1 MENTNIKII
10 ADNSCFDCLKKDVC
24 KFTKDREQIT
34 DKLTKEY
41 MSSGIAADLE
51 KPFLEIRT
59 GCKLWAYTPEA
70 TRKSGLRT
78 PLGC

>member
-10 ADNSCFDCLKKDVC
+10 TDNSCFDCLKKDVC

-41 MSSGIAADLE
+41 MSSGIAAE
-51 KPFLEIRT
+51 KPFLEISTR
-59 GCKLWAYTPEA
+59 CKLWAYTPEA
-70 TRKSGLRT
+70 TRKSGFLV
-78 PLGC
+78 